1 MENTDLFVGDHKYWL
16 MTNLEDIDPYSDE
29 CSYVINRTRLYR
41 DQRDFIIQPGAS
53 GKPEDFPVNPA
64 RQT

>member
-1 MENTDLFVGDHKYWL
+1 MPTDTAAGLHPTPTDSQYVR
-16 MTNLEDIDPYSDE
+16 IDPYSDE

-41 DQRDFIIQPGAS
+41 DQRDFTIQPGGS
-53 GKPEDFPVNPA
+53 GKPEAYPVNPT